1 VTTRARR
8 VQLPAAEIPP
18 ADYDLERG
26 VLGGAVFDAEN
37 LAHVRRLLTP
47 EHFHH
52 DGHRVVA
59 RHVLTLADSGD
70 PVDLL
75 TLARSLRDA
84 DDYDMIGGAP
94 MLAQLTEDGAKVI
107 PAYMPRYCADLDA
120 LYRKRTTVQLA
131 RTLDEHAGN
140 GHDPAKLLA
149 EARGLV
155 EFLSTGSE
163 TASLAPTVERRLDD
177 LVVRFASRAVELVF
191 EGLTLGRE
199 GAHADLTASL
209 RGRELAP
216 ASRLNLSSTRGR
228 ADFAKALAGGV
239 PGLPWSA
246 LVDIACTAARR
257 AARYVEPAVELTP
270 VTTTATRYL
279 LDPLLVAGQPTVL
292 FADGG
297 SGKSYLLHF
306 AAQALAHKLPLRGMT
321 PTLRAAS
328 LILNWE
334 SDQQDAAE
342 RATMTA
348 AGLGVPLRDV
358 HHLRM
363 TGALVDH
370 LPQIR
375 REVERLGIAHVGVDS
390 FVPALGDTVRDG
402 LESATVRLYGAL
414 RALGEGITSTLLAH
428 VSKQEAQREGPG
440 AGKAYGS
447 VFVMNLARSAWEIRA
462 EPETDADTLRV
473 ALFHRKSNRSRLHPP
488 ISLRLHFGPGAITLR
503 AADLAESPTLA
514 ARGGLVFRIRVAVA
528 TGPLTSAELA
538 KHLNAPEDTV
548 DRTCRRLRGKGQ
560 LTAIPDSR
568 PIRWALPSDRAN
580 QP

>member
-1 VTTRARR
+1 MSRAARTEHQA
-8 VQLPAAEIPP
+8 VLPP
-18 ADYDLERG
+18 ADYDLERA
-26 VLGGAVFDAEN
+26 VLGGIVFDADN
-37 LAHVRRLLTP
+37 LAIAHRLLTP

-52 DGHRVVA
+52 QGYRTTA
-59 RHVLTLADSGD
+59 RHVFALADAGE
-70 PVDLL
+70 PVDFL

-84 DDYDMIGGAP
+84 GDYDLVGSAP
-94 MLAQLTEDGAKVI
+94 MLAHLAEDGAKAI
-107 PAYMPRYCADLDA
+107 PAYMARYCADLDA
-120 LYRKRTTVQLA
+120 QYRKRTTTHLA
-131 RTLDEHAGN
+131 KLLDEHAGN
-140 GHDPAKLLA
+140 GHDPASLLA
-149 EARGLV
+149 EAQGLV
-155 EFLSTGSE
+155 EFLSSGPE
-163 TASLAPTVERRLDD
+163 TAALAAEVERRVDD
-177 LVVRFASRAVELVF
+177 ILVRFASRGVELVF

-199 GAHADLTASL
+199 GAHADVTATL

-228 ADFAKALAGGV
+228 ADFAKALATGV
-239 PGLPWSA
+239 PGLLWSA
-246 LVDIACTAARR
+246 LVDVACTAARR
-257 AARYVEPAVELTP
+257 VAREVEPAVELVA
-270 VTTTATRYL
+270 VTATATRYL
-279 LDPLLVAGQPTVL
+279 VDPVLPAGQPTVL

-297 SGKSYLLHF
+297 SGKSYVLHF
-306 AAQALAHKLPLRGMT
+306 IAQALAHRVSLPGMT
-321 PTLRAAS
+321 PTMRAAS

-375 REVERLGIAHVGVDS
+375 REVERLRVGHIGVDS

-402 LESATVRLYGAL
+402 LESATVRLYAGL
-414 RALGEGITSTLLAH
+414 RALGEGITTTLLAH

-462 EPETDADTLRV
+462 EPEADADVLRL
-473 ALFHRKSNRSRLHPP
+473 ALFHRKSNRSRLHAP
-488 ISLRLHFGPGAITLR
+488 IGLRLHFGAGAITLHT
-503 AADLAESPTLA
+503 ADLADSPALA
-514 ARGGLVFRIRVAVA
+514 ERGGLPFRIRLAVA
-528 TGPLTSAELA
+528 TGALTTAELA
-538 KHLNAPEDTV
+538 EHLSAPPATV
-548 DRTCRRLRGKGQ
+548 DRTCRRMRDREQ
-560 LTAIPDSR
+560 LAANPDTR
-568 PIRWALPSDRAN
+568 PIRWALPSTRPD